1 MKKVL
6 CLVTLLLFLCS
17 CSTKTKNIT
26 PITKGISFES
36 EISFYN
42 ETYLC
47 NVNIQKNG
55 DTEILFSSP
64 QELTGLKINYIGNN
78 VTVNYDGIEYTSVI
92 DDLPQYST
100 SNIIYKIFS
109 NNYNEV
115 LFEEDNYFVKCKQG
129 DTEYKMYIGA
139 TGLPIEIKSPFFNA
153 KIKNATIIAKW
164 KRTAENCGSFSYK
177 GFEEKF
183 LKKFK
188 KYTKSDAASFSV
200 QAYNKSK

>member
-1 MKKVL
+1 M
-6 CLVTLLLFLCS
+6 
-17 CSTKTKNIT
+17 
-26 PITKGISFES
+26 
-36 EISFYN
+36 
-42 ETYLC
+42 C

-129 DTEYKMYIGA
+129 DTEYKMYLGA
-139 TGLPIEIKSPFFNA
+139 TGLPIEIKSPVFNA
-153 KIKNATIIAKW
+153 KIKNATIIVK
-164 KRTAENCGSFSYK
+164 
-177 GFEEKF
+177 
-183 LKKFK
+183 
-188 KYTKSDAASFSV
+188 
-200 QAYNKSK
+200 